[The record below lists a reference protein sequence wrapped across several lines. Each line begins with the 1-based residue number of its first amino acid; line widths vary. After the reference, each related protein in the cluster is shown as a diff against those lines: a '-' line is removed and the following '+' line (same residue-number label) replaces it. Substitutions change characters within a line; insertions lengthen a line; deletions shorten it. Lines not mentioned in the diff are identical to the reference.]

1 MVRTLYVSNAD
12 PEKVK
17 GLIGLVLPASVG
29 RPQSIVVAD
38 KDTNSLTVR
47 DTAENGQ
54 LIGELIRS
62 IDEANKEKV
71 SILRVSI
78 LKDDEEGLLHG

>member
-1 MVRTLYVSNAD
+1 VIFDLPNNLFALREIVRETKDDESKQVKRAERALKEFSN
-12 PEKVK
+12 
-17 GLIGLVLPASVG
+17 
-29 RPQSIVVAD
+29 
-38 KDTNSLTVR
+38 
-47 DTAENGQ
+47 
-54 LIGELIRS
+54 ELIRS